1 MRISDW
7 SSDVCSSDLYL
18 DADRAL
24 DAGGEHVDAIADRRY
39 EEVGQARHLHGGVQL
54 LFPLLHGPAGAPF
67 ALRLAGARGL
77 EHLQRRRRRTVLTPP
92 GIAQHVL
99 ALWPALAHAFALL
112 HRLPPCAA
120 PERVPSP
127 CPVLTGPLLSRRP

>member
-24 DAGGEHVDAIADRRY
+24 DAGGEHVDAIADWRY

-54 LFPLLHGPAGAPF
+54 LFQLLHAHAGAPF
-67 ALRLAGARGL
+67 AIRLAGDRGL
-77 EHLQRRRRRTVLTPP
+77 EHLQRRPISG
-92 GIAQHVL
+92 GISPTGPAEPVL
-99 ALWPALAHAFALL
+99 ALGPGLSHAVRQLTQFPTLA
-112 HRLPPCAA
+112 R
-120 PERVPSP
+120 
-127 CPVLTGPLLSRRP
+127 